1 MLGLCR
7 CGAREAEFAMRSCTQ
22 RIPMTRLARTL
33 LDEET
38 LSAEALLLSRY
49 LLGRGPQEETVAR
62 YVTANRRLFAEPFE
76 PRDAAVLDYCRR
88 HPRALPL
95 LDAGAG
101 LVAGQSLLRK
111 KILVMAAILETTTSC
126 APDFLPAPT
135 PGPALAVQLLGL
147 ALAAGCKSLAGTA
160 LWLVASRSRR

>member
-1 MLGLCR
+1 VI
-7 CGAREAEFAMRSCTQ
+7 AA
-22 RIPMTRLARTL
+22 L

-38 LSAEALLLSRY
+38 LSAEALLLGRY

-76 PRDAAVLDYCRR
+76 PRDVAVLNYCRR

-111 KILVMAAILETTTSC
+111 KSLVMAAILEMTTKRRARLLRFSVSC
-126 APDFLPAPT
+126 FVACR
-135 PGPALAVQLLGL
+135 PAL
-147 ALAAGCKSLAGTA
+147 GCCRCLEWPPEDGRGGPFRVSAISFK
-160 LWLVASRSRR
+160 